1 MQKRPYKNT
10 GKEISL
16 LGLGC
21 MRLPCKDD
29 NGKWVI
35 DYEKAQEMVDYAYKS
50 GVNYFDTAHMYHDGQ
65 SEDFVGVA
73 LSKYPRE
80 SFNLATKMPIWM
92 CDTPADVERIFNLQL
107 KKCKQLHNRRS
118 LLRPL
123 GPAN

>member
-80 SFNLATKMPIWM
+80 SLISRQKCLSGCAIPLQTLREFS
-92 CDTPADVERIFNLQL
+92 IF
-107 KKCKQLHNRRS
+107 S
-118 LLRPL
+118 
-123 GPAN
+123 